1 MYKDIISGIYCIENI
16 ITNKKYIGQ
25 SINIKDRWS
34 KHKSELNH
42 QTHDNDY
49 LQKAWNKYGE
59 NNFKFYIIERCN
71 IKDLDEKE
79 IYYIEYY
86 NTLNRNYGYN
96 LKSGGQC
103 NGSQVT
109 DYVKEKLSK
118 ALKKTYANNEE
129 IREMRRKAALA
140 QWSNPEI
147 KAKILKENNGM
158 YGKHHTA
165 EAKKK
170 ISEKRMGK
178 PSPHRNTT
186 PVLCV
191 ELNKTFQD
199 AVTACEK
206 LGLKKTS
213 TGSILQVCRHERKTC
228 GGSHWEFIGK

>member
-1 MYKDIISGIYCIENI
+1 
-16 ITNKKYIGQ
+16 
-25 SINIKDRWS
+25 
-34 KHKSELNH
+34 
-42 QTHDNDY
+42 
-49 LQKAWNKYGE
+49 
-59 NNFKFYIIERCN
+59 
-71 IKDLDEKE
+71 
-79 IYYIEYY
+79 
-86 NTLNRNYGYN
+86 
-96 LKSGGQC
+96 
-103 NGSQVT
+103 
-109 DYVKEKLSK
+109 
-118 ALKKTYANNEE
+118 
-129 IREMRRKAALA
+129 MRRKAALA

-206 LGLKKTS
+206 LGLKR
-213 TGSILQVCRHERKTC
+213 LVQVVFFKFVVMNEKLAVV
-228 GGSHWEFIGK
+228 FIGNLSENNIS

>member
-1 MYKDIISGIYCIENI
+1 M
-16 ITNKKYIGQ
+16 
-25 SINIKDRWS
+25 
-34 KHKSELNH
+34 
-42 QTHDNDY
+42 
-49 LQKAWNKYGE
+49 
-59 NNFKFYIIERCN
+59 
-71 IKDLDEKE
+71 
-79 IYYIEYY
+79 
-86 NTLNRNYGYN
+86 
-96 LKSGGQC
+96 
-103 NGSQVT
+103 
-109 DYVKEKLSK
+109 KEKLSK

-170 ISEKRMGK
+170 ISEKRIGK

-228 GGSHWEFIGK
+228 GGFHWEFIGK

>member
-16 ITNKKYIGQ
+16 ITHKKYIGQ

-71 IKDLDEKE
+71 IEDLNEKE

-86 NTLNRNYGYN
+86 NTLNRNHGYN

-170 ISEKRMGK
+170 ISEKKNG
-178 PSPHRNTT
+178 
-186 PVLCV
+186 
-191 ELNKTFQD
+191 
-199 AVTACEK
+199 
-206 LGLKKTS
+206 
-213 TGSILQVCRHERKTC
+213 
-228 GGSHWEFIGK
+228 